1 MDLNGRVALITA
13 GAGAG
18 IGRASAKALALAGA
32 DVVVTDKHERRT
44 AEAAKELAGETG
56 RNVIGLP
63 LDATDENRVRAVV
76 DEAVQRMGRIDIL
89 LSNTGVNELQPIWE
103 MSSDTW
109 RRVIDVSLTA
119 QFLITR
125 AVLPHM
131 IEQRSGSIILMSSA
145 AGWTGKDIGEAHYA
159 AAKAGVMALTRVAAA
174 EVAKFGIRVNAIA
187 PGLIYNEFLGRIY
200 PPEYF
205 VKAREET
212 PLKRIGEPEN
222 VADLVVF
229 LASDQSSFIT
239 GESICISGGRY
250 FHA

>member
-1 MDLNGRVALITA
+1 MDLEGRIALVTA

-18 IGRASAKALALAGA
+18 IGRASARALALAGA

-44 AEAAKELAGETG
+44 AEVAKELAAETG

-63 LDATDENRVRAVV
+63 LDVTDEERVGAVV
-76 DEAVQRMGRIDIL
+76 GEALARMGRIDIL
-89 LSNTGVNELQPIWE
+89 LSNTGINELQPIWQ
-103 MSSDTW
+103 MSTETW

-131 IEQRSGSIILMSSA
+131 IERRSGSIVLMSSA

-159 AAKAGVMALTRVAAA
+159 SAKAGVMALARVAAG

-200 PPEYF
+200 PQEYF

-212 PLKRIGEPEN
+212 PLKRIGEPTD
-222 VADLVVF
+222 VAELVVF
-229 LASDQSSFIT
+229 LASDRSSFIT

>member
-1 MDLNGRVALITA
+1 MDLKGRVALITA

-212 PLKRIGEPEN
+212 PLKRIGEPGN